1 MPVISASRLLVDGR
15 ITGPGSVVVDDG
27 RITAVLPAAAAG
39 TPDDAVSLDTGL
51 LTPGLIDLQNNGV
64 FGADFASATPAQWTS
79 ALAGLAACGVTSV
92 APTVIT
98 APLPD
103 LAAAIARC
111 AAARDA
117 HRHNPVTR
125 VVGVH
130 LEGPFISPHRLGT
143 HRVDWAMA
151 PTDDA
156 LDELFG
162 YPGLVDSLVMVTLAP
177 ELDGAKEAIRRFT
190 EAGVVVSLGHSDALA
205 ADVWA
210 AADSGATMT
219 THLFN
224 AQRPMTHREP
234 GVPGAVLTDSRFCVG
249 LIVDG
254 QHVHPAVCRLVF
266 AAAPGRVV
274 AVTDSILTAGLPD
287 GTWLDF
293 GGGPVANDE
302 TGLGRREDGT
312 ISGAGITL
320 DEGVRRMVAAGID
333 AATVLAAATVVPADV
348 IGRPDLGRLAVGACA
363 DLVWWDDD
371 LVPRRVWVG
380 GREVVR

>member
-1 MPVISASRLLVDGR
+1 VPVISASRLLAEGR
-15 ITGPGSVVVDDG
+15 VTGPGSVVVDAGG
-27 RITAVLPAAAAG
+27 RISDVIDGASG
-39 TPDDAVSLDTGL
+39 TPDGAVSIDGGL

-64 FGADFASATPAQWTS
+64 FGADFASATPEQWGS

-92 APTVIT
+92 APTVIS

-103 LAAAIARC
+103 LAAAVARC
-111 AAARDA
+111 AVARDA
-117 HRHNPVTR
+117 HRDTPVSR

-130 LEGPFISPHRLGT
+130 LEGPFLSRVRRGT
-143 HRVDWAMA
+143 HRADWIMP
-151 PTDDA
+151 PTNEA

-162 YPGLVDSLVMVTLAP
+162 YPGLVESLAVVTLAP
-177 ELDGAKEAIRRFT
+177 ELEGAKEAIRRFT
-190 EAGVVVSLGHSDALA
+190 EAGVVVSVGHSDALA
-205 ADVWA
+205 AEVWA
-210 AADSGATMT
+210 AADSGATMA
-219 THLFN
+219 THIFN

-234 GVPGAVLTDSRFCVG
+234 GVPGAVLTDPRFYVG

-254 QHVHPAVCRLVF
+254 QHVHPAICRLAF

-274 AVTDSILTAGLPD
+274 AVTDSILTAGMPQ

-320 DEGVRRMVAAGID
+320 DEGVRRMAAAGIEL
-333 AATVLAAATVVPADV
+333 AEVLAAATVVPADL
-348 IGRPDLGRLAVGACA
+348 IGRADLGRLAVGACA

-380 GREVVR
+380 GREVPT